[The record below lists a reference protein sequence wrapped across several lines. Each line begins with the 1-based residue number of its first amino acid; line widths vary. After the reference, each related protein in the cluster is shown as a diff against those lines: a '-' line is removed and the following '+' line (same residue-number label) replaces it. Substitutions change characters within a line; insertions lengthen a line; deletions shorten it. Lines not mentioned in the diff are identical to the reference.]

1 MMLPRFK
8 SDDEDGLRWDDLA
21 EGAATILGLARL
33 CSRSFGQVEPPEID
47 LSIEAKTILY
57 AARERGVI
65 EIVGKKNAFDSVDR
79 FVSVH
84 VEYQPHHFLAFKRK
98 EDPEQTIQFV
108 EGFKQL
114 CIAGLVMHQLM
125 REFSLTKSGFELARK
140 ITLDEVSEKLEFAT
154 EVGYEF

>member
-1 MMLPRFK
+1 MLPRFK
-8 SDDEDGLRWDDLA
+8 SDDEDGLKWDDLA
-21 EGAATILGLARL
+21 EGAATILGLARI
-33 CSRSFGQVEPPEID
+33 CSRSFGQIEPPE
-47 LSIEAKTILY
+47 LELGPEAMAILF

-84 VEYQPHHFLAFKRK
+84 VEYEPHHFLAFKRK

-114 CIAGLVMHQLM
+114 CISGLVMHQML
-125 REFSLTKSGFELARK
+125 REFSLTRRGFEKARSIEEDSVK
-140 ITLDEVSEKLEFAT
+140 EKLEFAT
-154 EVGYEF
+154 EIGYEF

>member
-1 MMLPRFK
+1 MLPRFK

-21 EGAATILGLARL
+21 EGAATILGLARI
-33 CSRSFGQVEPPEID
+33 CSRSFSQAAPPA
-47 LSIEAKTILY
+47 IELTAHAKAILY

-84 VEYQPHHFLAFKRK
+84 VEYEPHHFLAFKQK
-98 EDPEQTIQFV
+98 EDPEQTILFV
-108 EGFKQL
+108 EAFKQL
-114 CIAGLVMHQLM
+114 CVGGFVMHQMLC
-125 REFSLTKSGFELARK
+125 EFSLTRSGFEMARK
-140 ITLDEVSEKLEFAT
+140 ISEADVKPQLEFAS

>member
-1 MMLPRFK
+1 MLPRFK
-8 SDDEDGLRWDDLA
+8 SDEDDGLKWDDLSD
-21 EGAATILGLARL
+21 GAATILGLARI
-33 CSRSFGQVEPPEID
+33 CSRSFSQIEPPTIE
-47 LSIEAKTILY
+47 LSLEAKAILY

-84 VEYQPHHFLAFKRK
+84 VEHEPHHFMAFKRK
-98 EDPEQTIQFV
+98 EDPERTILFV

-114 CIAGLVMHQLM
+114 CIGGLVMHQML
-125 REFSLTKSGFELARK
+125 REFSLTKAGFELARS
-140 ITLDEVSEKLEFAT
+140 IDPGDVQEALEFAS